1 MSTLQVNTIETN
13 TPAGVLAVRDVN
25 NALTAIQ
32 PSAVR
37 GTAANT
43 APIFQ
48 TSTGTEI
55 GTLCRAWVNFDGTG
69 TVAIRAAFN
78 VTSISDF
85 GVGVYGVSFTNP
97 MPDANYSVATTHAAP
112 GSRAL
117 INYHS
122 AYAGNFEAGYY
133 AMIIGFYNSTTGGLT
148 ANDGSIV
155 TVAIFR

>member
-13 TPAGVLAVRDVN
+13 IPAGVLAIRDVN

-32 PSAVR
+32 LSAVR
-37 GTAANT
+37 GTTANT
-43 APIFQ
+43 APVFQ
-48 TSTGTEI
+48 DSTGTPV
-55 GTLCRAWVNFDGTG
+55 GTLCRAWVNFNGTG

-78 VTSISDF
+78 VSSVVDYGT
-85 GVGVYGVSFTNP
+85 GNYGVAFTNP

-117 INYHS
+117 INYNS
-122 AYAGNFEAGYY
+122 DVAGNFEAGYY
-133 AMIIGFYNSTTGGLT
+133 AMIIGYYNSTTGGLT